1 MRQLNSRVF
10 PERAFTLIELLV
22 VIAVIALLIGILLPA
37 LGKARSQGQ
46 SAQCQGHLKQYI
58 TAHQIYVTDNSTMP
72 GLGHAG
78 DASAGGEGDN
88 AWVTEVGIFDSDAA
102 PLSSPAQIKL
112 MNGLMDKYIGDAEVL
127 TCPADPKI
135 RYTPTGGDNDF
146 SGRFGNFLMPD
157 EEPKAVGA
165 TFTRLWFNRGADR
178 PKDYY
183 DRNLRVFA
191 TVGGITESRV
201 LTFLFPDRLLNPSL
215 SADVVEESEMSRI
228 DNSVFVAE
236 DHAWAQY
243 PAAPGA
249 SNVIGNRHPGNS
261 GNIGYFDGH
270 VDNIANITQIYWA
283 EADFAR
289 RVRILWWPFKEL
301 AEDEDP

>member
-1 MRQLNSRVF
+1 HR
-10 PERAFTLIELLV
+10 
-22 VIAVIALLIGILLPA
+22 
-37 LGKARSQGQ
+37 
-46 SAQCQGHLKQYI
+46 H
-58 TAHQIYVTDNSTMP
+58 STMP
-72 GLGHAG
+72 GLSYGG
-78 DASAGGEGDN
+78 DSAGSGEAAN
-88 AWVTEVGIFDSDAA
+88 AWVTEAGLFDSDEA
-102 PLSSPAQIKL
+102 PLANAPAQMKL
-112 MNGLMDKYIGDAEVL
+112 MNGFFDKYLGDANVF

-135 RYTPTGGDNDF
+135 RYSKVGKDDPAH
-146 SGRFGNFLMPD
+146 GRFGNFLMPD
-157 EEPKAVGA
+157 EEPQSVGA

-183 DRNLRVFA
+183 DRELSVFA
-191 TVGGITESRV
+191 TIGGLTESRK
-201 LTFLFPDRLLNPSL
+201 LIFLFPDRLLNPSL

-301 AEDEDP
+301 APDEP